1 MGEYLY
7 VPSLKSKRGERS
19 ALNELSSSV
28 KKKIKPIYNIISIDH
43 AARLVSGSA
52 FIDLHPNLV
61 SGGVDLELVFQQIFS
76 AIRNKSELTTVIKH
90 GYSQEFMKNIKPY
103 ILNCE
108 NGVALRIPNAYLS
121 SLGSDLISIKS
132 ALGLGAEQVD
142 VIIDFGQ
149 VNEVVLGLINAIST
163 DIKAHLRDL
172 KVRNVIIL
180 SSAFPTGLSVPKD
193 SISELP
199 RNDFLL
205 FKGIRKQ
212 LPGIILGDYGADDP
226 DDPQVDTGRIIVP
239 TIRYT
244 RDSCWKIIRGH
255 YDPAMPYD
263 FSQYYDLS
271 RVVRSSDFYMGK
283 DYSCGDSKIDL
294 CAKHESS
301 SGNSETWVKVAM
313 NHHITFVVNEYDRL
327 L

>member
-28 KKKIKPIYNIISIDH
+28 KKKIKPIYNLISIEH
-43 AARLVSGSA
+43 AARLSSGSA

-90 GYSQEFMKNIKPY
+90 GYSQKFLSNIKPY

-121 SLGSDLISIKS
+121 SLGTDLISIKS
-132 ALGLGAEQVD
+132 ALGLKAEQVD

-149 VNEVVLGLINAIST
+149 VNEVVLGLINAISAN
-163 DIKAHLRDL
+163 IKAQLKDL

-180 SSAFPTGLSVPKD
+180 SSAFPIGLSVPKD

-199 RNDFLL
+199 RSDFLL

-212 LPGIILGDYGADDP
+212 LPRIILGDYGADDP
-226 DDPQVDTGRIIVP
+226 DDPQVNTRRIIVP

-263 FSQYYDLS
+263 YSQYSDLA
-271 RVVRSSDFYMGK
+271 RVVRSSDFYTGK
-283 DYSCGDSKIDL
+283 DYSWGDNKIDS
-294 CAKHESS
+294 CARREC
-301 SGNSETWVKVAM
+301 GNGSPEVWVKMAM